1 MEMNERKWIRIKDV
15 LIIYGFKKTSLYK
28 LLKSQQI
35 ESKLLSPK
43 IRIISTK
50 SIDAYINSK

>member
-15 LIIYGFKKTSLYK
+15 LIIYGFKKTSLFK

-35 ESKLLSPK
+35 ESKLISPK

>member
-15 LIIYGFKKTSLYK
+15 LVIYGFKKTSLFK

-50 SIDAYINSK
+50 SIDEYINSK

>member
-15 LIIYGFKKTSLYK
+15 LIIYGLKKTSLYK

-35 ESKLLSPK
+35 ESKLISPK

-50 SIDAYINSK
+50 SLDEYINSK